1 MRSPLSSS
9 TNSRPVAVDLAIA
22 GLLVRLAVSV
32 IGHLCLTS
40 LPLVRRLAS
49 VVAAHLK
56 DKPVAALGLVDPIL
70 QQSCAG
76 EIVMRAAQRVGASH
90 LLGNQPVVTQ
100 QRRQH
105 LAPGQ
110 VRWGAVAD
118 RVQAANLADRP
129 DRGAAYRSHALANLV
144 DCTKDLA

>member
-9 TNSRPVAVDLAIA
+9 TNSLPVVVDLAIA
-22 GLLVRLAVSV
+22 GLLVRVAVSV
-32 IGHLCLTS
+32 ICHLCWTS
-40 LPLVRRLAS
+40 LPQVRRLAS
-49 VVAAHLK
+49 VVAVHLK
-56 DKPVAALGLVDPIL
+56 EEPVAALGLVDPIL
-70 QQSCAG
+70 QQSCAD
-76 EIVMRAAQRVGASH
+76 EIVMRAAQRVIPPH

-105 LAPGQ
+105 FETRQ

-129 DRGAAYRSHALANLV
+129 DRGAA
-144 DCTKDLA
+144 

>member
-9 TNSRPVAVDLAIA
+9 TNSLPVVVDLPTA
-22 GLLVRLAVSV
+22 GPLVWVTISV
-32 IGHLCLTS
+32 ICHLCLTS
-40 LPLVRRLAS
+40 LQLARCLAS
-49 VVAAHLK
+49 IVAVHLK
-56 DKPVAALGLVDPIL
+56 EEPVAALGLVDPIL

-76 EIVMRAAQRVGASH
+76 EIVMRAAQRVIPPH
-90 LLGNQPVVTQ
+90 LLGDHPAVAQ

-105 LAPGQ
+105 LAHGQ

-129 DRGAAYRSHALANLV
+129 DRGAA
-144 DCTKDLA
+144 